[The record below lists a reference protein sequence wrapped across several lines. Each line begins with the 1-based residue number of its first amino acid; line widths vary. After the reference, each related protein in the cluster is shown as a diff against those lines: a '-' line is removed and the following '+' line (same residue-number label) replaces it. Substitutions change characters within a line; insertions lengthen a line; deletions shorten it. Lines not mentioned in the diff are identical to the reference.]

1 MRKSKL
7 LTVLVAAVLGVSMVG
22 CGTSGGGSSSSG
34 SQVQWQIRINHYVG
48 LTVSHQIAQQ
58 VNLIQQHLI
67 STKIHIM

>member
-22 CGTSGGGSSSSG
+22 CGTSAEAQAAQVQ
-34 SQVQWQIRINHYVG
+34 QVQWQIRINHYVG